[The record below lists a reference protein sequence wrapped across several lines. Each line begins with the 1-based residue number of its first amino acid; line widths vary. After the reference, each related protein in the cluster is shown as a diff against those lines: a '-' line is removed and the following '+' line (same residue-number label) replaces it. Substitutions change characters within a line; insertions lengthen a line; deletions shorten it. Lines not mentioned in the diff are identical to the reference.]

1 MNKTIDINPLLFKIG
16 GNKTK
21 KQRVKTKKTNVI
33 PIISPNVLKNKLLK
47 RIKEHKIRETQSL
60 VKNQKN
66 ILNIKDDVK
75 NNFNASKNKQS
86 GDVTNEFSDEFN
98 DSINYLQTLSKQKKI
113 NDAKL
118 LQEKQ
123 KEQQRNELDRKT
135 VKNYYSMEYDINNP
149 FVNTDLPEDLKQP
162 LITINTEQFNS
173 NVLDKVTLNPYNRD
187 SIPYSNLKGGIKPSY
202 KEWSRTQRNYNSNN
216 NILLP
221 FETNKHQP
229 ERENRLNMLKNKIK
243 SKQLLEKEKNSQ
255 NNNSVSDIANFS
267 KPSLEINNNL
277 ETLLET
283 KNMIQKPSYL
293 FNTNTNEN
301 VIVTSND
308 NNSNNINNIN
318 INENIQ
324 QNDNNDLD
332 LTNPIKRIIKKTIRR
347 KYTLGKSKIK
357 NTVGIL
363 LKDRSTRKKIISAQK
378 SLKTKSIN
386 DIKTYLREHN
396 LIKIGSNAPNDVI
409 RKIFESAILAGEITN
424 INKDTLLHNLMKDDS
439 KVL

>member
-21 KQRVKTKKTNVI
+21 KQRVKNKTPNVS

-47 RIKEHKIRETQSL
+47 RIKEHKLRETQTL

-66 ILNIKDDVK
+66 IINIKDDIK
-75 NNFNASKNKQS
+75 NNINPSKNNQS
-86 GDVTNEFSDEFN
+86 SIASDDFTDEFN

-113 NDAKL
+113 NDIKL

-123 KEQQRNELDRKT
+123 RNDLDRKT
-135 VKNYYSMEYDINNP
+135 VKNYYAMEHDINSP
-149 FVNTDLPEDLKQP
+149 FVNTDLPEELKQP
-162 LITINTEQFNS
+162 FITINTEQLNS

-187 SIPYSNLKGGIKPSY
+187 EVPYSNLKGGVKPSY

-216 NILLP
+216 NNNILLP
-221 FETNKHQP
+221 FEINKDQP

-243 SKQLLEKEKNSQ
+243 NKQLLEKENNSQ
-255 NNNSVSDIANFS
+255 NNNTISDTENLS
-267 KPSLEINNNL
+267 RPSFQINNNL
-277 ETLLET
+277 EKLLET
-283 KNMIQKPSYL
+283 KNMIQKPSDL
-293 FNTNTNEN
+293 FN
-301 VIVTSND
+301 S
-308 NNSNNINNIN
+308 NSNNFVTSLN
-318 INENIQ
+318 
-324 QNDNNDLD
+324 NNDIQNNFNQHVNNEPD
-332 LTNPIKRIIKKTIRR
+332 LTNPIKRIIKKTIRK

-378 SLKTKSIN
+378 SLKTKSIS

-396 LIKIGSNAPNDVI
+396 LIKIGSNAPNDVV
-409 RKIFESAILAGEITN
+409 RKIFESAVLAGEITN
-424 INKDTLLHNLMKDDS
+424 TNKDTLLHNLMKDDS